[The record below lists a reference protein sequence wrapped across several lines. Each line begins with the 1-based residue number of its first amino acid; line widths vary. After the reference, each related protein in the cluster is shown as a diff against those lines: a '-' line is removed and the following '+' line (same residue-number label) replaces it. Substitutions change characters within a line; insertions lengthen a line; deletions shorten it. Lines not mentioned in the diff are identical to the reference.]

1 MFDKHTKKLYAEGA
15 QTEGMVVRV
24 EPWGTLPGYYRY
36 TVRVKFP
43 DGSTTEFLALPQ
55 GFLCEM
61 SDVVPCR
68 YDPSNHKKVV
78 LDVPVLQERYK
89 QVEAA
94 QHAQIDAQFAQVG
107 QPGSAGSGGSAA
119 QVLAG
124 LGDGGDLMAQLLA
137 AAQNSGGVIDLRS
150 ASPDGSAPDPVERLT
165 KLAALKEQGLLSD
178 AQFEAAKA
186 KVLGES

>member
-1 MFDKHTKKLYAEGA
+1 
-15 QTEGMVVRV
+15 
-24 EPWGTLPGYYRY
+24 
-36 TVRVKFP
+36 
-43 DGSTTEFLALPQ
+43 
-55 GFLCEM
+55 M

-178 AQFEAAKA
+178 SQFEAAKA
-186 KVLGES
+186 KVLGEN